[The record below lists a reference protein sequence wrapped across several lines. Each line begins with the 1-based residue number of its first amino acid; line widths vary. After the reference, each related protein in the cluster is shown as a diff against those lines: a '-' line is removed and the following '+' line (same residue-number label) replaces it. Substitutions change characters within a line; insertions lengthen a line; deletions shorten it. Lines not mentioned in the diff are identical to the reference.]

1 MSATDTCPGQSVTI
15 VRDPATGLI
24 TASGGD
30 GLAHGILER
39 SFFLQERHGVTWHRL
54 SPTVSPEDERTVARV
69 AVARLQAAGYRV
81 LADAEFAWD
90 GTEARYVTT
99 GREIENLADRIR
111 EATSVDELTYE
122 LAELTATH
130 DGIVASLGHVLH
142 ALADVYDRLS
152 GPTDPRWGTQL
163 RSSAVHEL
171 RLLAAQLQSVRTNL
185 ADRSAL
191 PDRRG
196 PHAPPPA
203 PPTPSS
209 STASGRTR

>member
-1 MSATDTCPGQSVTI
+1 METGAGQTVTI
-15 VRDPATGLI
+15 ARDPANGLI
-24 TASGGD
+24 TARGGD

-99 GREIENLADRIR
+99 GRAIENLAGRIR
-111 EATSVDELTYE
+111 ESTSVDELTYE

-130 DGIVASLGHVLH
+130 DGVVASLGHVLH

-152 GPTDPRWGTQL
+152 GPTDPRWGIQL
-163 RSSAVHEL
+163 RSLAEHEL

-185 ADRSAL
+185 ADRSAP

-203 PPTPSS
+203 PPAPSS